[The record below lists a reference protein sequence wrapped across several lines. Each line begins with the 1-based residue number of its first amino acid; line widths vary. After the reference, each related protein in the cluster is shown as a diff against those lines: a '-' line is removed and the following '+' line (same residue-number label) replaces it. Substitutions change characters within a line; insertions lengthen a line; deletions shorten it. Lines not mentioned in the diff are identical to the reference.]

1 MKESRVGRPR
11 VLGWALLVALG
22 VSLAAASAASSASN
36 PGSLVRGSAGKAKGA
51 AGLTTHA
58 RVTGVQHHTLLPP
71 ARPGAVL
78 YDQMDQPAGTPG
90 GVTSQDFEPSF
101 DAFDTFTADDFV
113 VPNGQ
118 TWNVTGVDVAGEY
131 TAGGG
136 PADSLNVIFYDN
148 SGSNLPGNIVAS
160 RPGNSYTGGAN
171 AVITLTSPVSLGQ
184 GTYWVAVQSRQD
196 FTPFGQWFWDNR
208 LVSASQGAAWQ
219 NPGDGF
225 GTGCTT
231 YTNKITCLD
240 ASQNGPD
247 QLFRINGTT
256 GGGGPSCSGG
266 AITINDDGPATPYP
280 STCVVSGHE
289 RFDLG
294 HQRPADR
301 AQSHVPGR
309 HRHAA
314 RRA

>member
-1 MKESRVGRPR
+1 M
-11 VLGWALLVALG
+11 
-22 VSLAAASAASSASN
+22 
-36 PGSLVRGSAGKAKGA
+36 
-51 AGLTTHA
+51 
-58 RVTGVQHHTLLPP
+58 
-71 ARPGAVL
+71 
-78 YDQMDQPAGTPG
+78 
-90 GVTSQDFEPSF
+90 
-101 DAFDTFTADDFV
+101 
-113 VPNGQ
+113 
-118 TWNVTGVDVAGEY
+118 TGVDVAGEY

-136 PADSLNVIFYDN
+136 PADSFNVIFYDN

-208 LVSASQGAAWQ
+208 FVSANQGAAWQ

-231 YTNKITCLD
+231 YANKITCLD
-240 ASQNGPD
+240 GGQNGPD

-266 AITINDDGPATPYP
+266 AITINDEVRQRRTRRRASSPGMSGSISDINVQLNGLNHTYPDDIDMLLVAPDGTNAIFM
-280 STCVVSGHE
+280 S
-289 RFDLG
+289 RM
-294 HQRPADR
+294 R
-301 AQSHVPGR
+301 
-309 HRHAA
+309 AA
-314 RRA
+314 RPTSSTVT